1 MIKKTII
8 FFYFFALGFSQGPS
22 DQVVLE
28 TSTVMNI
35 PMMGSI
41 TTKAT
46 SYASKKHFKKE
57 NQIEIDKFYTRM
69 MFGGNKE
76 NGIILNGE
84 KKVRVVFDLD
94 EGEYVNE
101 DFESIIKNNG
111 VPKTK
116 DITNP
121 FQRGEESD
129 DNEEESD
136 DNEEESDDNE
146 EESDERAEENNF
158 KIVERIITPAMESIN
173 GFNARKVLTTFARQ
187 SGSKMIISEWISTDT
202 LLISFV
208 LEKEKELIESY
219 NGKLSANGSMA
230 SMSSDRMIKSIDPS
244 YEFDIVPGKVI
255 KTQMENLNDEGKP
268 SFGIAWEVVSARK
281 SQFNDKDFK
290 VSSKLKKVDQ
300 FD

>member
-1 MIKKTII
+1 MIKKTTI

-84 KKVRVVFDLD
+84 KKVRVVFDQD

-121 FQRGEESD
+121 FQRG
-129 DNEEESD
+129 
-136 DNEEESDDNE
+136 EESDDNE

-268 SFGIAWEVVSARK
+268 SFGIAWEVVSVRK

>member
-1 MIKKTII
+1 MTKKTII
-8 FFYFFALGFSQGPS
+8 YFYFFALGFSQGAS

-136 DNEEESDDNE
+136 DDE

-208 LEKEKELIESY
+208 LDKEKELIESY

-244 YEFDIVPGKVI
+244 YEFDIIPGKVI

-268 SFGIAWEVVSARK
+268 SFGIVWEVVSARK
-281 SQFNDKDFK
+281 LQFNDKDFK

>member
-1 MIKKTII
+1 M
-8 FFYFFALGFSQGPS
+8 GFSQGLS

-41 TTKAT
+41 TTKAI

-129 DNEEESD
+129 GSEEESD
-136 DNEEESDDNE
+136 GSEEESDGSE
-146 EESDERAEENNF
+146 EENNF
-158 KIVERIITPAMESIN
+158 KIVERIITPTMESIN

-230 SMSSDRMIKSIDPS
+230 NMSSDRMIKSIDPS

-281 SQFNDKDFK
+281 LQFNGKDFK

>member
-1 MIKKTII
+1 M
-8 FFYFFALGFSQGPS
+8 GFSQGPS
-22 DQVVLE
+22 EQVVLE

-41 TTKAT
+41 TTKAI

-129 DNEEESD
+129 GSEEESD
-136 DNEEESDDNE
+136 GSEEESDGSE
-146 EESDERAEENNF
+146 EENNF
-158 KIVERIITPAMESIN
+158 KIVERIITPTMESIN

-187 SGSKMIISEWISTDT
+187 SGSKMTISEWISTDT

-230 SMSSDRMIKSIDPS
+230 NMSSDRMIKSIDPS

-281 SQFNDKDFK
+281 LQFNGKDFK
-290 VSSKLKKVDQ
+290 VSNKLKKVDQ

>member
-1 MIKKTII
+1 MV
-8 FFYFFALGFSQGPS
+8 FSQGPS

-41 TTKAT
+41 TTKAI

-121 FQRGEESD
+121 FRRGEESD
-129 DNEEESD
+129 EG
-136 DNEEESDDNE
+136 E

-158 KIVERIITPAMESIN
+158 RIVERIITPTMESIN

-281 SQFNDKDFK
+281 LQFNGKDFK

>member
-1 MIKKTII
+1 M
-8 FFYFFALGFSQGPS
+8 GFSQGLS

-41 TTKAT
+41 TTKAI

-129 DNEEESD
+129 GSEEESD
-136 DNEEESDDNE
+136 GSEEESDGSE
-146 EESDERAEENNF
+146 EENNF
-158 KIVERIITPAMESIN
+158 KIVERIITPTMESIN

-230 SMSSDRMIKSIDPS
+230 NMSSDRMIKSIDPS
-244 YEFDIVPGKVI
+244 YEFDVVPGKVI

-281 SQFNDKDFK
+281 LQFNGKDFK

>member
-1 MIKKTII
+1 MGKVMIKKTII
-8 FFYFFALGFSQGPS
+8 FFYFFALGFSQEPTG
-22 DQVVLE
+22 QVVLE

-121 FQRGEESD
+121 FQRGGESD
-129 DNEEESD
+129 DSEEESD
-136 DNEEESDDNE
+136 DSE

-281 SQFNDKDFK
+281 LQFNDKDFK

>member
-1 MIKKTII
+1 M
-8 FFYFFALGFSQGPS
+8 GFSQGLS

-41 TTKAT
+41 TTKAI
-46 SYASKKHFKKE
+46 SYASKKYFKKE

-129 DNEEESD
+129 GSEEESD
-136 DNEEESDDNE
+136 GSE
-146 EESDERAEENNF
+146 EENNF
-158 KIVERIITPAMESIN
+158 KIVERIITPTMESIN

-230 SMSSDRMIKSIDPS
+230 NMSSDRMIKSIDPS

-281 SQFNDKDFK
+281 LQFNGKDFK

>member
-1 MIKKTII
+1 M
-8 FFYFFALGFSQGPS
+8 GFSQGPS
-22 DQVVLE
+22 EQVVLE

-41 TTKAT
+41 TTKAI

-129 DNEEESD
+129 GSEEESD
-136 DNEEESDDNE
+136 GSEEESDGSE
-146 EESDERAEENNF
+146 EENNF
-158 KIVERIITPAMESIN
+158 KIVERIITPTMESIN

-230 SMSSDRMIKSIDPS
+230 NMSSDRMIKSIDPS

-281 SQFNDKDFK
+281 LQFNGKDFK

>member
-1 MIKKTII
+1 MGKVMIKKTII
-8 FFYFFALGFSQGPS
+8 FFYFFALGFSQEPTG
-22 DQVVLE
+22 QVVLE

-121 FQRGEESD
+121 FQRGGESD
-129 DNEEESD
+129 DSEEESD
-136 DNEEESDDNE
+136 DSE

-158 KIVERIITPAMESIN
+158 KIVERIITPTMESIN
-173 GFNARKVLTTFARQ
+173 GFKARKVLTTFARQ

-255 KTQMENLNDEGKP
+255 KTRMENLNDEGKP
-268 SFGIAWEVVSARK
+268 SFGIAWEVVSVRK
-281 SQFNDKDFK
+281 LQFNSKDFK

>member
-1 MIKKTII
+1 M
-8 FFYFFALGFSQGPS
+8 GFSQGPS
-22 DQVVLE
+22 EQVVLE

-41 TTKAT
+41 TTKAI

-129 DNEEESD
+129 GSEEESD
-136 DNEEESDDNE
+136 GSEEESDGSE
-146 EESDERAEENNF
+146 EENNF
-158 KIVERIITPAMESIN
+158 KIVERIITPTMESIN

-230 SMSSDRMIKSIDPS
+230 NMSSDRMIKSIDPS
-244 YEFDIVPGKVI
+244 YEFDVVPGKVI

-281 SQFNDKDFK
+281 LQFNGKDFK